1 MAQWEQ
7 DTTSTRAKK
16 FWNYYFRKQNF
27 TFFAVASC
35 VCFRTATLVAVC
47 PVQRYTSSIVLT
59 GQLRARRLRPR
70 KSITYSLDKN
80 RLGTNSKK
88 NDLKMACNERY
99 VYAKRLNKVCSN
111 AFNWF

>member
-1 MAQWEQ
+1 MA
-7 DTTSTRAKK
+7 TSDGSLGIRYDKRARNISENIVLETKT
-16 FWNYYFRKQNF
+16 QF

-59 GQLRARRLRPR
+59 WQLRARRLRPR

-80 RLGTNSKK
+80 Q
-88 NDLKMACNERY
+88 
-99 VYAKRLNKVCSN
+99 LNKLR
-111 AFNWF
+111 

>member
-1 MAQWEQ
+1 MTMNDGSVGIRYERQEIFLKIFFLETKA
-7 DTTSTRAKK
+7 
-16 FWNYYFRKQNF
+16 F
-27 TFFAVASC
+27 TVFAVASC

-80 RLGTNSKK
+80 QLKK
-88 NDLKMACNERY
+88 L
-99 VYAKRLNKVCSN
+99 L
-111 AFNWF
+111 